1 MLLGSLAFAL
11 MSTLAHELREA
22 YDWQVVAL
30 VRAGLVLV
38 IAALLALAGRA
49 RLVLWRPGT
58 LWLRSIAGSISL
70 VCTFFALT
78 RLPVSEVLTLTNMF
92 PLWVA
97 LLSWPMLQEPPSAG
111 VWLAILCGLTGVV
124 LIQRPHFAEGN
135 FATAAALV
143 ASVSTAFAMIGLHRL
158 RNLDVRAIVVHF
170 SAVAVLFCLGSWFL
184 GQPSAGMPNPLA
196 GRPLFM
202 LLGVGVAATVG
213 QLFLTKAF
221 AAGPPAQVSV
231 VALTQVVFA
240 MALEILFLHR
250 SFERTTLIG
259 MALVMAPTAWIIRT
273 RI

>member
-97 LLSWPMLQEPPSAG
+97 QRR
-111 VWLAILCGLTGVV
+111 LAAMVV
-124 LIQRPHFAEGN
+124 PQRCWIAVDDRKAYRQFRE
-135 FATAAALV
+135 
-143 ASVSTAFAMIGLHRL
+143 
-158 RNLDVRAIVVHF
+158 
-170 SAVAVLFCLGSWFL
+170 AVAG
-184 GQPSAGMPNPLA
+184 
-196 GRPLFM
+196 
-202 LLGVGVAATVG
+202 
-213 QLFLTKAF
+213 
-221 AAGPPAQVSV
+221 
-231 VALTQVVFA
+231 
-240 MALEILFLHR
+240 E
-250 SFERTTLIG
+250 
-259 MALVMAPTAWIIRT
+259 
-273 RI
+273 